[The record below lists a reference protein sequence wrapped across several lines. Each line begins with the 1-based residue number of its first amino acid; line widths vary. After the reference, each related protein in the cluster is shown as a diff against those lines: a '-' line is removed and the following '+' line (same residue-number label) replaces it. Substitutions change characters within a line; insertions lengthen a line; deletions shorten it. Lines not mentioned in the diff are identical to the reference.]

1 MKKTIL
7 IVATMFSVNA
17 FGQKI
22 EVVNGKKQFI
32 VTQQNGIG
40 AKKTLTIEITTP
52 IENIKATREYAEFK
66 DDAANFLATTEPQ
79 DTLAV
84 LLSSRVTIGM
94 LKIQYSLKNST
105 SLDFPEGGVGN
116 VVVLKDEIWV
126 THPITAQNGYGSMVV
141 SKAYLGKDNSFLS
154 K

>member
-22 EVVNGKKQFI
+22 EVVNGKNQFTTKQE
-32 VTQQNGIG
+32 NGIG
-40 AKKTLTIEITTP
+40 AKKTLTIMVTTP
-52 IENIKATREYAEFK
+52 MEKIKATKDYVEFK
-66 DDAANFLATTEPQ
+66 SNAANFLATSEPQ

-84 LLSSRVTIGM
+84 LLNSRVMIGM
-94 LKIQYSLKNST
+94 LKIQLSLKNST
-105 SLDFPEGGVGN
+105 SLDFPEGAVGS
-116 VVVLKDEIWV
+116 VVVLDDEIWV
-126 THPITAQNGYGSMVV
+126 THPITAQNGYGSTIV
-141 SKAYLGKDNSFLS
+141 SKAYLGKDNSFLN

>member
-22 EVVNGKKQFI
+22 EVVNGKHQFTTKQD
-32 VTQQNGIG
+32 NGIG
-40 AKKTLTIEITTP
+40 AKKTLTIMVTTP
-52 IENIKATREYAEFK
+52 IEKIKATKDYAEFK
-66 DDAANFLATTEPQ
+66 DNAANFLATPEPQ

-84 LLSSRVTIGM
+84 LLNSRVMIGM

-116 VVVLKDEIWV
+116 VVVLDDEIWV

-141 SKAYLGKDNSFLS
+141 SKAYLGKNNSFLS